1 MLTRHGPGTFDTYF
15 TSLLTLI
22 HLFNIYVL
30 LIYKY
35 SLIIHVLI
43 VYIYSL
49 HLILTFVSH
58 SVVYNLHTCTNQ
70 LNSLWSMASAIL

>member
-1 MLTRHGPGTFDTYF
+1 MLTRHGPGAFDTYF

-22 HLFNIYVL
+22 HLFNIHAL

-43 VYIYSL
+43 ICN
-49 HLILTFVSH
+49 
-58 SVVYNLHTCTNQ
+58 YNLHIGTNQ
-70 LNSLWSMASAIL
+70 LNSLWSLASAIL

>member
-15 TSLLTLI
+15 TFLLTLI

-43 VYIYSL
+43 ICN
-49 HLILTFVSH
+49 
-58 SVVYNLHTCTNQ
+58 YNLHIGTNQ
-70 LNSLWSMASAIL
+70 LNSLWSLASAIL

>member
-1 MLTRHGPGTFDTYF
+1 MVAMGCLVLTRHGPGTFDMYF

-22 HLFNIYVL
+22 HLFNIYAL

-43 VYIYSL
+43 VVFKYFLKYLSTSQV
-49 HLILTFVSH
+49 HRSIL
-58 SVVYNLHTCTNQ
+58 
-70 LNSLWSMASAIL
+70 

>member
-1 MLTRHGPGTFDTYF
+1 MLTRHGPGTFDKYF

-22 HLFNIYVL
+22 HLFNIYAF

-43 VYIYSL
+43 VNIYSL
-49 HLILTFVSH
+49 RLILTFVSH
-58 SVVYNLHTCTNQ
+58 FIVYNLHTCTNQ
-70 LNSLWSMASAIL
+70 LNSVW